1 MHKLLAI
8 MILETFNIDQAV
20 EAMGF
25 GRFQIK
31 ILFFTGFASVF
42 ILNYNHI
49 LELKIWAKNKFNL
62 MSSIE
67 YD

>member
-1 MHKLLAI
+1 MHTLLAN

-31 ILFFTGFASVF
+31 VLFFTGFASVF
-42 ILNYNHI
+42 ILNYNNT
-49 LELKIWAKNKFNL
+49 LELKMWTQKNFVF
-62 MSSIE
+62 
-67 YD
+67 

>member
-1 MHKLLAI
+1 

-42 ILNYNHI
+42 ILNYYNHN
-49 LELKIWAKNKFNL
+49 LELKIWAKNKSNL